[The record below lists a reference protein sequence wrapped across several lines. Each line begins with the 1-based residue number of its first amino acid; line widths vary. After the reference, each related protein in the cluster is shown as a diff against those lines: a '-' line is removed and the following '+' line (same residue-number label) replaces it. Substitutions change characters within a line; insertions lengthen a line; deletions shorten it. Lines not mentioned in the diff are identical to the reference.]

1 MHVRTPTFPSDN
13 LMETEIDPKKTGVR
27 SKCQLLNKTRSR
39 QKPSSDRCNHLCVG
53 EGANLSLDFLVGF
66 TVFIIAFIYVAT
78 LIPGLLLDIQNR
90 NIDYSGVAYRTG
102 VILTEDPGS
111 PSSWES
117 QALYSDY
124 FINTNNIRLGL
135 AVSKD
140 TPNVLS
146 TQKIN
151 RFYCSTTFNSPQEYL
166 SRVIF
171 GDYPYMFNISLQ
183 ITGENATRSVGEI
196 IPDKYGYIRRVV
208 KVKGYSN
215 VTIGEPLIG
224 NLKMNSTDNVTTHT
238 FTVLFNSTDLLAN
251 TSNPASNSP
260 LYQINPWQ
268 DQLMVNLTDLEKT
281 MGNSSYTNA
290 SLVNLTILRAQ
301 QSQPYPNPSISIVE
315 IFDSTHP
322 PGGVPPLFLY
332 ADGNSTPVA
341 TLPVNVSSN
350 LSLVLSPGFFYNM
363 GYNTN
368 NQLDQQTQL
377 YVKYTF
383 QLSQNDT
390 YLNNTVHGPFPYT
403 YSNVT
408 PSTFRDGVMEIAVW

>member
-1 MHVRTPTFPSDN
+1 M
-13 LMETEIDPKKTGVR
+13 
-27 SKCQLLNKTRSR
+27 CQLLNEPRSW
-39 QKPSSDRCNHLCVG
+39 QKPSSDRCNRLSVR
-53 EGANLSLDFLVGF
+53 EDANLSLDFLVGF
-66 TVFIIAFIYVAT
+66 TVFIVAFIYVAT
-78 LIPGLLLDIQNR
+78 LIPGLLLDIQNK

-117 QALYSDY
+117 QAMYSDY

-146 TQKIN
+146 IQKIN

-196 IPDKYGYIRRVV
+196 IPDEYGYIRRVV
-208 KVKGYSN
+208 KVKGSSN
-215 VTIGEPLIG
+215 VTIGKSLIG
-224 NLKMNSTDNVTTHT
+224 NANLNLISTDNVTTHP

-251 TSNPASNSP
+251 TSNPACNNP
-260 LYQINPWQ
+260 LYQINLWQ
-268 DQLMVNLTDLEKT
+268 DQMMINLTDLHQT
-281 MGNSSYTNA
+281 MGNSTYTNA
-290 SLVNLTILRAQ
+290 SLVSVTILRAQ
-301 QSQPYPNPSISIVE
+301 QSQPYPNPSIATVE
-315 IFDSTHP
+315 IFDSTNP

-332 ADGNSTPVA
+332 VDGNSTPA
-341 TLPVNVSSN
+341 STLPVNVADN
-350 LSLVLSPGFFYNM
+350 VSLILSPGFFYNM

-383 QLSQNDT
+383 NLTQPDH
-390 YLNNTVHGPFPYT
+390 YLNNTVPGPFGPFPYT
-403 YSNVT
+403 YSDVT
-408 PSTFRDGVMEIAVW
+408 PSTFRDGVLEIAVW